1 MNSTSL
7 QHEWIPAINFDE
19 RRDGATPE
27 ILLLHYTGTPTAEFA
42 IELLTT
48 DRGQVSCH
56 YLVHEDGRIVHMV
69 DEDMRAWHAGVSTWD
84 GRNDVNSRSIGIEI
98 VNPGHGPDYRDF
110 PDVQI
115 EAVIALSRDIIAR
128 HGIEA
133 RNVLAH
139 SDVAPGRKVDPGE
152 RFPWARLAGAGVG
165 LWPGDV
171 DFTEAGLNEKAG
183 PADVRRLQ
191 VALRAFGY
199 GLEVTG
205 AHDQQTVNVVRSFQL
220 HYRQSCC
227 DGRADGETGARLVAL
242 LRGLQGDTLLA

>member
-1 MNSTSL
+1 MTSTGL
-7 QHEWIPAINFDE
+7 PYEWIPAVNFDD

-48 DRGQVSCH
+48 GRGQVSCH

-69 DEDMRAWHAGVSTWD
+69 DEDMRAWHAGASSWD
-84 GRNDVNSRSIGIEI
+84 GREDVNSRSIGIEI

-115 EAVIALSRDIIAR
+115 EAVIALSRDIIVR
-128 HGIEA
+128 HTIAA

-152 RFPWARLAGAGVG
+152 RFPWAKLAAEGVG
-165 LWPGDV
+165 LWPEETADMA
-171 DFTEAGLNEKAG
+171 DAGLQPGSDRER
-183 PADVRRLQ
+183 VSRLQ
-191 VALRAFGY
+191 AALQAFGY
-199 GLEVTG
+199 GLDVTG
-205 AHDQQTVNVVRSFQL
+205 DYDERTASVVRSFQL
-220 HYRQSCC
+220 HYRPQRC
-227 DGRADGETGARLVAL
+227 DAIADGHTCAVLAQL
-242 LRGLQGDTLLA
+242 LPRGVVLFS